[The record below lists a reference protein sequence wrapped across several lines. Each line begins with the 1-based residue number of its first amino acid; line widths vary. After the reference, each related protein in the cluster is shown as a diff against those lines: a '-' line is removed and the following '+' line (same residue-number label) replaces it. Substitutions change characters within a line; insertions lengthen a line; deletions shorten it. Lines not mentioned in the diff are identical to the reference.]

1 MKTNRASRLRITALV
16 GCAGLLAACSLNPKE
31 DPTRYYVLASLAD
44 DPGLYPAAG
53 LVGNTL
59 EEASLSAGPHLSV
72 SVGIGPVMVPTYLKR
87 SRMAT
92 RVSATEME
100 FLETER
106 WAQPLE
112 EAIAHVVTA
121 NVSALLWAREV
132 RLHPWYS
139 TQAPD
144 YSVRIDI
151 GQFERDSTGA
161 ILLAVQWSL
170 LDSSGEVLYAD
181 DMFTREAAAGT
192 TVAASVTAQSA
203 LLAQLSRQITDA
215 IRRAAS

>member
-1 MKTNRASRLRITALV
+1 MKTNRASRLRATALV
-16 GCAGLLAACSLNPKE
+16 SCAGLLAACSLNPKE

-53 LVGNTL
+53 LTGNTL

-72 SVGIGPVMVPTYLKR
+72 SVGIGPVTLPTYLKR

-100 FLETER
+100 FLETAR

-112 EAIAHVVTA
+112 ESVAYVIGG
-121 NVSALLWAREV
+121 NVSALLWASEIKP
-132 RLHPWYS
+132 HPWYV
-139 TQAPD
+139 TEAPD

-151 GQFERDSTGA
+151 GQFERDSTGTA
-161 ILLAVQWSL
+161 RLAVQWSL
-170 LDSSGEVLYAD
+170 LDSSGEILYTD
-181 DMFTREAAAGT
+181 DMFAREPATDT

-203 LLAQLSRQITDA
+203 LLARLSREISDA